1 MGRQHLQGGLLV
13 IRQEKTGTLIE
24 IPVLPEL
31 QGELDELPAHQLTF
45 LMTEQ
50 GKAFTA
56 AGFGNWFRDM
66 AADAGLPAGFNTHG
80 LRKAG
85 ATRGAEARW
94 TDHEIM
100 AWGGMEVP

>member
-1 MGRQHLQGGLLV
+1 
-13 IRQEKTGTLIE
+13 LIE

-45 LMTEQ
+45 LITDQ

-66 AADAGLPAGFNTHG
+66 AATRAANR
-80 LRKAG
+80 RKLAQG
-85 ATRGAEARW
+85 AVHRLKAR
-94 TDHEIM
+94 TTTGKPD
-100 AWGGMEVP
+100 